1 MADSPQSNSQSSP
14 VDPGTVKYLR
24 WLVTILTAT
33 MVLGFIVIVVLF
45 VIRFSDAFGP
55 ELPEVITLPDG
66 SQPLAFTQGAG
77 WYAVVTKED
86 QILIYDRETG
96 DLRQTLQIE

>member
-1 MADSPQSNSQSSP
+1 MADSPHPSP

-55 ELPEVITLPDG
+55 ELPDEIILPDG
-66 SQPLAFTQGAG
+66 STPVAFTQGG
-77 WYAVVTKED
+77 DWYAVVTKDD
-86 QILIYDRETG
+86 QILIFDRESRE
-96 DLRQTLQIE
+96 LRQTIQVE

>member
-1 MADSPQSNSQSSP
+1 MADSPHPSP

-55 ELPEVITLPDG
+55 ELPDEIVLPDG
-66 SQPLAFTQGAG
+66 STPVAFTQGG
-77 WYAVVTKED
+77 DWYAVVTKDD
-86 QILIYDRETG
+86 QILIFDRESQE
-96 DLRQTLQIE
+96 LRQTIQVE

>member
-1 MADSPQSNSQSSP
+1 MADNPQPSP

-55 ELPEVITLPDG
+55 ELPDEITLPDG
-66 SQPLAFTQGAG
+66 STPAAFTQGG
-77 WYAVVTKED
+77 DWYAVVTEDD
-86 QILIYDRETG
+86 QILIYDRDSGE
-96 DLRQTLQIE
+96 LRKTIDVK

>member
-1 MADSPQSNSQSSP
+1 MADSPHPSP

-55 ELPEVITLPDG
+55 ELPDEIILPDG
-66 SQPLAFTQGAG
+66 STPVAFTQGG
-77 WYAVVTKED
+77 DWYAVVTKDD
-86 QILIYDRETG
+86 QILIFDRESQE
-96 DLRQTLQIE
+96 LRQTIQVE

>member
-1 MADSPQSNSQSSP
+1 MADSPQTSP
-14 VDPGTVKYLR
+14 VDAGTVKYLR

-55 ELPEVITLPDG
+55 ELPDTITLPDG
-66 SQPLAFTQGAG
+66 STPLAFTQGG
-77 WYAVVTKED
+77 DWYAVVTQED
-86 QILIYDRETG
+86 QILIYDRESG
-96 DLRQTLQIE
+96 ALRQTIDIE

>member
-1 MADSPQSNSQSSP
+1 MADSPHPSP

-55 ELPEVITLPDG
+55 ELPDEITLPDG
-66 SQPLAFTQGAG
+66 TAPLAYTQGSD
-77 WYAVVTKED
+77 WYAIVTEDD
-86 QILIYDRETG
+86 QILIFNRETQE
-96 DLRQTLQIE
+96 LRQTIHIETE

>member
-1 MADSPQSNSQSSP
+1 MADSPHPSP

-24 WLVTILTAT
+24 WLVTLLTAT

-55 ELPEVITLPDG
+55 ELPDEIVLPDG
-66 SQPLAFTQGAG
+66 STPLAFTQGG
-77 WYAVVTKED
+77 DWYAVVTDDD
-86 QILIYDRETG
+86 QILIFDRDTQE
-96 DLRQTLQIE
+96 LRQTIQVE

>member
-1 MADSPQSNSQSSP
+1 MADSPHPSP

-55 ELPEVITLPDG
+55 KLPDEIVLPDG
-66 SQPLAFTQGAG
+66 STPVAFTQGG
-77 WYAVVTKED
+77 DWYAVVTKDD
-86 QILIYDRETG
+86 QILIFDRESQE
-96 DLRQTLQIE
+96 LRQTIQVE

>member
-1 MADSPQSNSQSSP
+1 MADSPHPSP

-55 ELPEVITLPDG
+55 ELPDEIVLPDG
-66 SQPLAFTQGAG
+66 STPVAFTQGG
-77 WYAVVTKED
+77 DWYAVVTKDD
-86 QILIYDRETG
+86 QILIFDRESQE
-96 DLRQTLQIE
+96 LRQTI

>member
-1 MADSPQSNSQSSP
+1 MADSPHPSP

-55 ELPEVITLPDG
+55 ELPDEIILPDG
-66 SQPLAFTQGAG
+66 STPVAFTQGG
-77 WYAVVTKED
+77 DWYAVVTKDD
-86 QILIYDRETG
+86 QILIFDRESQE
-96 DLRQTLQIE
+96 LRQIIQVE